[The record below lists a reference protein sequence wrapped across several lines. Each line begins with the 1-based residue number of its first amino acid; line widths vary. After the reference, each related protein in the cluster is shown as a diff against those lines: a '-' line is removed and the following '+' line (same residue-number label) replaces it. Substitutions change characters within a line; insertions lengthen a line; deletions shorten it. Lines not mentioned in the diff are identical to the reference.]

1 MFGGPPQLSQDE
13 KEFNRKL
20 VQLTCLQVLI
30 TATLIAIGTST
41 PVVSL
46 FLILAFS
53 SCGRRLVLSSWLMM
67 YVKSTR

>member
-30 TATLIAIGTST
+30 TATLIAIGIFT
-41 PVVSL
+41 PVLSL
-46 FLILAFS
+46 LLILAFS
-53 SCGRRLVLSSWLMM
+53 SPGR
-67 YVKSTR
+67 